1 MAIGLQQG
9 LRELGI
15 PAEWMPAIVGYDD
28 SDAAELTTPALS
40 SVRVP
45 FYQLGEIA
53 AAKVL
58 ELPESGSRDTE
69 QETIHVKLPA
79 KLIVRASSLRL
90 GGIQ

>member
-15 PAEWMPAIVGYDD
+15 TAEQMPAIVGYDD

-58 ELPESGSRDTE
+58 ELPESGSGDAANE
-69 QETIHVKLPA
+69 MICVKLPT
-79 KLIVRASSLRL
+79 KLIVRASSLK
-90 GGIQ
+90 